1 MPCTLC
7 GQERHNR
14 RTCQRW
20 DLLLATRL
28 DETYRDRDRHGQNNP
43 LTNHSPVTSEQMYE
57 RPPIHSFTAS
67 FTTPNVRH
75 NTVNRNVTLVNTTV
89 TVDTVET
96 DDMVVTSQ
104 YNVISPIR
112 PNVLFPEWDSEWD
125 SDDDTSMFVD
135 IQPVQVS
142 YSTKLTACVEEPC
155 KTDDCPIC
163 MEDLHATDL
172 FVTRCGHQFHGTCMI
187 RHIKLNDN
195 CPMCRGVLFNSIN
208 V

>member
-7 GQERHNR
+7 GEARHNR

-28 DETYRDRDRHGQNNP
+28 EETHIDGENNP
-43 LTNHSPVTSEQMYE
+43 LSNLLPVTSQQMYE
-57 RPPIHSFTAS
+57 SPPINSVTTT

-89 TVDTVET
+89 TGETVET
-96 DDMVVTSQ
+96 DDMVVTSR
-104 YNVISPIR
+104 YNDISPIR
-112 PNVLFPEWDSEWD
+112 PTVLFPEWDSE
-125 SDDDTSMFVD
+125 DDTTMLD
-135 IQPVQVS
+135 IQPLQVS
-142 YSTKLTACVEEPC
+142 FSNKLVDCVQEPC
-155 KTDDCPIC
+155 KTNDCPIC
-163 MEDLHATDL
+163 MEDLHKTDL

-195 CPMCRGVLFNSIN
+195 CPMCRGLLFQTSNP
-208 V
+208 

>member
-7 GQERHNR
+7 GEARHNR

-28 DETYRDRDRHGQNNP
+28 EETHIDGQNNP
-43 LTNHSPVTSEQMYE
+43 LSNLLPVTSQQMYE
-57 RPPIHSFTAS
+57 RPPIHSFTTS

-75 NTVNRNVTLVNTTV
+75 TTVNRNVTSVNTVVTV
-89 TVDTVET
+89 ETVETVDTV
-96 DDMVVTSQ
+96 VTSL
-104 YNVISPIR
+104 YNDISPIR
-112 PNVLFPEWDSEWD
+112 PNVLFPEWDSE
-125 SDDDTSMFVD
+125 DDTSILD
-135 IQPVQVS
+135 IHPVQVS
-142 YSTKLTACVEEPC
+142 YSTKLAQCVQEPC

-195 CPMCRGVLFNSIN
+195 CPMCRGVLFKSIN
-208 V
+208 VSF